1 MSMKTALKGSAL
13 ALLAASMVEASPL
26 VEARA
31 CNGNNLLNRF
41 RDARYTSQAIA
52 FCETYISSVVYST
65 VTVTTDA
72 ES

>member
-1 MSMKTALKGSAL
+1 MSMKSALKGSAL
-13 ALLAASMVEASPL
+13 ALFAASVVEASPL
-26 VEARA
+26 EARA

-52 FCETYISSVVYST
+52 FCETYIHSVVYST

-72 ES
+72 AA